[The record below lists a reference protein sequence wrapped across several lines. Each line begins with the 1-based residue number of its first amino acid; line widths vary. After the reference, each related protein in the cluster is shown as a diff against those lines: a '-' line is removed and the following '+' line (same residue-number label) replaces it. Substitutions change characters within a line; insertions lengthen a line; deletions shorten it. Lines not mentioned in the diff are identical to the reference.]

1 RQGEKKGDSLLL
13 VSLSPCLLVC
23 LSPCLFVKEFPMAT
37 KYQVEDIR
45 TVALVGHGGS
55 GKTSL
60 TDALLYKARAV
71 DRRRSVDEGTTFGK
85 ACVLF
90 NAPVGTGG
98 KLTGVVSVLDPPSPA
113 PALVPIDLDAERLKL
128 IDAVV
133 ESDDALMEE
142 FLTEGSLPKEKLLA
156 AVPKALAA

>member
-1 RQGEKKGDSLLL
+1 IVINAASGIEVNTRRMYQEAGKRGLARVLVINKLDSENVHFGQLL
-13 VSLSPCLLVC
+13 
-23 LSPCLFVKEFPMAT
+23 E
-37 KYQVEDIR
+37 
-45 TVALVGHGGS
+45 AL
-55 GKTSL
+55 
-60 TDALLYKARAV
+60 RA
-71 DRRRSVDEGTTFGK
+71 TFGK

-98 KLTGVVSVLDPPSPA
+98 KLSGVVSVLDPPSPA
-113 PALVPIDLDAERLKL
+113 PAGVPVDLDAERLKL

-156 AVPKALAA
+156 AVPKALAAGTVIPVFC